1 MGLHSS
7 VAFAKRLPIW
17 PERAKTVNRAI
28 KSEALIMA
36 KWPKLQWDKEPIGP
50 LKGIKVVDMSTVVLG
65 PFATL
70 QLADLGA
77 EVIKVEPVKSKNPGD
92 MMRYAGDSPTGDLGP
107 IFASLNRNKKV
118 IGLNAAIEADKAVLI
133 QLLAGADV
141 FIHNVRMAG
150 MERLGLGYEQVCA
163 INPDIIYVHCAGFG
177 EDGEY
182 APLQAFDDLIQ
193 AASGFAALTEMRDGG
208 RPTYSPSLIA
218 DKVSGLFA
226 AQATM
231 AAIIAKLNG
240 QGGQFVQVPMFES
253 FTWFNLVEN
262 LWGETYIPG
271 NGRLGY
277 TRSINPRRRPYPTK
291 DGFLAIVPYND
302 DQWRRFFELGG
313 RPGTFD
319 DPRFSTYQERTKN
332 TGALYALIEEVA
344 ALKTTDEW
352 VQLLTENNV
361 PAMKYC
367 RISEVL
373 DDPHLQQVGFFEQ
386 RTNEQA
392 GQFRSMRH
400 PIKYAG
406 TPVTIYADPAIFDAD
421 GAEIRNALNI
431 NPASDQ

>member
-1 MGLHSS
+1 M
-7 VAFAKRLPIW
+7 
-17 PERAKTVNRAI
+17 
-28 KSEALIMA
+28 MA
-36 KWPKLQWDKEPIGP
+36 KWPKLQWDKEPTGP
-50 LKGIKVVDMSTVVLG
+50 LKGIKVVDMATVVLG

-77 EVIKVEPVKSKNPGD
+77 EVIKVEPTASKNPGD

-107 IFASLNRNKKV
+107 IFAALNRNKKV
-118 IGLNAAIEADKAVLI
+118 IGLNAKLEADKAVLLK
-133 QLLAGADV
+133 LLAGADV

-150 MERLGLGYEQVCA
+150 MERLGLGYEQVRA
-163 INPDIIYVHCAGFG
+163 VNPDIVYVHCAGFG

-208 RPTYSPSLIA
+208 RPAYSPSLIA

-231 AAIIAKLNG
+231 AAIIGKLNG

-262 LWGETYIPG
+262 LWGETYVPG

-313 RPGTFD
+313 RPGAFD
-319 DPRFSTYQERTKN
+319 DPRFSTYQERTKH
-332 TGALYALIEEVA
+332 TGELYALIEEVA
-344 ALKTTDEW
+344 ETKTTDEW
-352 VQLLTENNV
+352 VKLLTENNV

-367 RISEVL
+367 KIAEVL

-386 RTNEQA
+386 RSNATA
-392 GQFRSMRH
+392 GDFRSMRH

-406 TPVTIYADPAIFDAD
+406 TPVTTYADPAVFDAD
-421 GAEIRNALNI
+421 GDEIRA
-431 NPASDQ
+431 AFGFDSD